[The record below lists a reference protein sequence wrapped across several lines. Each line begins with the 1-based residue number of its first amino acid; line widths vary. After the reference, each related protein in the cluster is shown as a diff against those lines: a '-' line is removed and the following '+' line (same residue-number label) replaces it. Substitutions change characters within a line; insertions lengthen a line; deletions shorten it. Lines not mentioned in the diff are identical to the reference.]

1 VRPEQKGLP
10 AGGARRV
17 AGLRR
22 EEVAMLAGISV
33 DYYLRLERGR
43 DRNPSSQVLDAI
55 ARVLDLDAAHA
66 AHAHA
71 LAAPERSHP
80 PTELG
85 SAPPP
90 GVLGLLHALAVPAFV
105 ENRRFDVVAANT
117 AARALSPRLSAGR
130 NRLRDLLLDDE
141 EQGLVPSWR
150 EAVACLVASLRQAMG
165 EDRDPVLVDL
175 IVELAAAS
183 ARFRKLWARH
193 EVQGQYGSVLVL
205 DHPVV
210 GELALHRER
219 LEIAGAG
226 GAMLVTLHA
235 IEGSPDADKL
245 ARLLRSAADTRH

>member
-1 VRPEQKGLP
+1 MSQPRPLRGSPSTGVPAGPPSSRRHAREVPPEIARELRNPLGTYRQARRARVRPEQKGLP

-130 NRLRDLLLDDE
+130 NRLRDLLLDD
-141 EQGLVPSWR
+141 
-150 EAVACLVASLRQAMG
+150 
-165 EDRDPVLVDL
+165 
-175 IVELAAAS
+175 
-183 ARFRKLWARH
+183 
-193 EVQGQYGSVLVL
+193 
-205 DHPVV
+205 
-210 GELALHRER
+210 
-219 LEIAGAG
+219 
-226 GAMLVTLHA
+226 
-235 IEGSPDADKL
+235 
-245 ARLLRSAADTRH
+245 